1 MADFIF
7 NVSKGRFVEF
17 YNRVKSNDPANS
29 AFILVPVDVAAVTD
43 ATIRDFATLAAVL
56 AGGVT
61 EKTAGGWSRKV
72 IDDTALATFP
82 GPDNTNDRYD
92 VDIPDQTWTAVAASN
107 NTTDLIL
114 CYDNDTTGGTDANII
129 PIAQYDFAITTDGSD
144 VQAVVNAA
152 GFARAA

>member
-7 NVSKGRFVEF
+7 NVAKGRFVEF

-29 AFILVPVDVAAVTD
+29 AFVLIPVNVGATTD
-43 ATIRDFATLAAVL
+43 ATIKDFLTFAACT

-61 EKTAGGWSRKV
+61 ERTAGGWGRKT
-72 IDDTALATFP
+72 IDDTALAAFP
-82 GPDNTNDRYD
+82 GPDTVNDRYD
-92 VDIPDQTWTAVAASN
+92 VDMPDQTWTAVAAGNDS
-107 NTTDLIL
+107 TDLIL
-114 CYDNDTTGGTDANII
+114 CYDNDTTAGTDANLI

-144 VQAVVNAA
+144 VVAVVNAA